1 MNFSSIKHNL
11 IKSSCILFL
20 IIGCTKENTKLIVQ
34 NTQIIQ
40 KSNEKKITIS
50 EEKILNNKVIKNK
63 ITLKNDDID
72 QNSNNKIDQ
81 NFDKESVIF
90 EFRNERLLQGRDV
103 KGNSDSKK
111 TNKALS
117 AVLKMFEKNLS
128 SNNVKLNLENK
139 KNKTVLYK
147 YFNETNKSINYK
159 NILIFLPLTGKYSSF
174 GNKIRKAIDLSIL
187 SFAEDEI
194 KVIYFDTGRA
204 INKEIITNL
213 FERLKP
219 RFVIGPF
226 TREVLLEIKPLAK
239 LKSIPIVTFSNDIAM
254 IENNVWSLGFSPEEQ
269 IESVISCALMYG
281 YKNFG
286 IIAPD
291 NLYGKIIAKHS
302 KELISDNKLNS
313 YENLFLSNKKLN
325 NKLDLYSSLRV
336 FLQYSEN
343 QTLHSKFDSVILAG
357 GKEFILEIAPLLA
370 FFNVDSTNV
379 KILGTEIFD
388 NKEIKNEP
396 SLEKSWF
403 PIISSKNDDQFK
415 FLLKSVWGV
424 NNNYFSNAG
433 FDSGMIGI
441 DFIKN
446 KNHALK
452 FLKKVEGPVT
462 GLIFDTNGYVKKP
475 IQVMQIEDLG
485 KMTNIEKCRKF
496 KD

>member
-1 MNFSSIKHNL
+1 MK
-11 IKSSCILFL
+11 
-20 IIGCTKENTKLIVQ
+20 KL
-34 NTQIIQ
+34 
-40 KSNEKKITIS
+40 TIS

-81 NFDKESVIF
+81 NFDKETVIF

-139 KNKTVLYK
+139 NKTVSYK

-370 FFNVDSTNV
+370 FFNVDSKHI
-379 KILGTEIFD
+379 KILGTEKFSI
-388 NKEIKNEP
+388 KEVKGE
-396 SLEKSWF
+396 
-403 PIISSKNDDQFK
+403 
-415 FLLKSVWGV
+415 LL
-424 NNNYFSNAG
+424 
-433 FDSGMIGI
+433 
-441 DFIKN
+441 
-446 KNHALK
+446 
-452 FLKKVEGPVT
+452 
-462 GLIFDTNGYVKKP
+462 
-475 IQVMQIEDLG
+475 
-485 KMTNIEKCRKF
+485 
-496 KD
+496 